1 MRLLAGALPAMVRL
15 ADTMAGERPEAIMAI
30 VQFNTLCAAAIA
42 ATMITV
48 SPAWAAVWM
57 ISTVAS
63 CAPAGDPICP
73 SPRLQWGQ
81 EVFPKTDSGLA
92 IWSRNGSERTTVTR
106 SIGRIRSAAKVAG
119 ALVASA
125 RGRPEGDAEATCRCG
140 APYATLAADLT
151 GLVDRVTVVRSNR
164 FQP

>member
-42 ATMITV
+42 ATT
-48 SPAWAAVWM
+48 
-57 ISTVAS
+57 
-63 CAPAGDPICP
+63 
-73 SPRLQWGQ
+73 
-81 EVFPKTDSGLA
+81 KTDSGLA